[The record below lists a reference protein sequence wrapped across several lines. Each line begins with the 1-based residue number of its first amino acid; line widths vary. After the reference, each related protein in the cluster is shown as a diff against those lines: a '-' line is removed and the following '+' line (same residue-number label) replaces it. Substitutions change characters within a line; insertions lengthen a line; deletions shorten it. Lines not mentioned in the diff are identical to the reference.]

1 MAQGNFFRKI
11 FGFAFNGNV
20 VPNLPTPVSPS
31 NLDSAIDISATIGSG
46 TTPFSA
52 ALDTEYI
59 AKTENELIE
68 QYRNLAYVPE
78 VDNAIEEIVSESV
91 ITDKKK
97 ETVSIDLD
105 ETGLPLNIQSIL
117 VDEHKEIMRLYGF
130 NRRGYEMFKRWYV
143 DGRMNYQVLI
153 DENAPQDGIKELRF
167 IDPRK
172 IKRVRELIK
181 ELDPVTQVEL
191 IQGVK
196 EYYLFNDKNVVDVRN
211 SAGSMIMTRESVI
224 HCNSGLHDPTTNV
237 ILSYLHP
244 AIRPSN
250 NLRMMEDAMV
260 IYRLARA
267 PERRVFKIYTGDL
280 PKGKA
285 EQYVQ
290 EIANKYRNKVVYD
303 VNNGSITND
312 KRYHAMTEDYWLPV
326 GDGSKGVGIETLPG
340 GEAVGET
347 SESEYFKKKLYDSL
361 HVPSSRM
368 SEQSPLFSSGT
379 EVTRDE
385 VRFSRFINRLRTRFS
400 GLFIDALKRQCV
412 LKGIMTEQ
420 EFSSIEESIKYTF
433 AEDNYF
439 SESVEYNIINQRMG
453 VLQLVDPYVGKYVS
467 KEYVFRNILQMSDE
481 ESAEMQQQIEMDRQ
495 QMLMQEIQE
504 QQARIEAGVADDP
517 TTHQADL
524 AESVSVNE
532 QCALSESDDQSEL
545 DATAIS
551 ILKQYGSFYD

>member
-1 MAQGNFFRKI
+1 MAQGSFFRKI

-20 VPNLPTPVSPS
+20 IPNLPTPVSPS

-517 TTHQADL
+517 TTHQSDL

-532 QCALSESDDQSEL
+532 QCTISESDDQSEL
-545 DATAIS
+545 DAAAIS

>member
-532 QCALSESDDQSEL
+532 QCTLSESDDQSEL
-545 DATAIS
+545 DAAAIS

>member
-1 MAQGNFFRKI
+1 MAQGSFFRKI

-31 NLDSAIDISATIGSG
+31 NLDSAIDISATIGGG

-59 AKTENELIE
+59 AKNENDLIE

-153 DENAPQDGIKELRF
+153 DENSPQDGIKELRF

-250 NLRMMEDAMV
+250 NLRAMEDAMV

-303 VNNGSITND
+303 VNNGVITND

-347 SESEYFKKKLYDSL
+347 AESEYFKKKLYDSL

-420 EFSSIEESIKYTF
+420 EFSSIEESIKYKF

-481 ESAEMQQQIEMDRQ
+481 EAAEMQQQIEMDRQ

-517 TTHQADL
+517 TTHQADI

-532 QCALSESDDQSEL
+532 QCTLSESDDQSEL
-545 DATAIS
+545 DAAAIS
-551 ILKQYGSFYD
+551 ILKQYGSFDD

>member
-105 ETGLPLNIQSIL
+105 ETGLPINIQSIL

-400 GLFIDALKRQCV
+400 GLFIDALKRQCI